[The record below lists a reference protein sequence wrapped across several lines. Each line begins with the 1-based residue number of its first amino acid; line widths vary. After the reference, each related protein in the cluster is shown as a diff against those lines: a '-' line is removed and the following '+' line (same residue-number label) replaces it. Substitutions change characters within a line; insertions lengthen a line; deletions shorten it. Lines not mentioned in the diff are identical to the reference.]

1 MADAGHGGAE
11 RIDQSVSRLTPR
23 QREVLSLLAQ
33 GLSNV
38 AIAES
43 LAITE

>member
-1 MADAGHGGAE
+1 MADAGRGRAE
-11 RIDQSVSRLTPR
+11 QVDQSASRLTPR

-33 GLSNV
+33 GLSNA

-43 LAITE
+43 LAIT